1 MRVHQQA
8 RRQRRTLTLRS
19 LAAACPSRV
28 ACPQEKRS
36 WSVKVPADARHFKF
50 RGLTPGGTYVLAVR
64 ACGVGGWG
72 KRAALKVIAPGT
84 STLPQPCPRV
94 TLTLPQQKPCPTCD
108 VEAAAAVPH
117 V

>member
-8 RRQRRTLTLRS
+8 RRQRRTPTLRAS
-19 LAAACPSRV
+19 LAASCPSRV

-36 WSVKVPADARHFKF
+36 WSVKVPADARHYKF

-72 KRAALKVIAPGT
+72 KRAALKVVAPGT
-84 STLPQPCPRV
+84 
-94 TLTLPQQKPCPTCD
+94 LTLLQPCPTCD
-108 VEAAAAVPH
+108 ADTAAARAVPCMRFS
-117 V
+117 VPV